1 MSRLHSFPLCAHK
14 CYDSGRNQLDNLFNQ
29 KRIGAYV
36 GIDPTAP
43 SLHVGHMIPLM
54 ALFWL
59 YLHGFQAV
67 TLIGGSTAQIG
78 DPTGRSTMRDNM
90 DLVERKANITKMQ
103 FQLKA
108 MWEHVEALGRENNYN
123 WHRYWKRAVLN
134 NNVWLNKVSVQEI
147 LKTMGGGLRM
157 GSLLSRDS

>member
-1 MSRLHSFPLCAHK
+1 
-14 CYDSGRNQLDNLFNQ
+14 
-29 KRIGAYV
+29 
-36 GIDPTAP
+36 
-43 SLHVGHMIPLM
+43 MIPLM

-78 DPTGRSTMRDNM
+78 DPTGRSTMRDSL
-90 DLVERKANITKMQ
+90 DKVERKANITKMQ

-108 MWEHVEALGRENNYN
+108 MWEHVETLGRENSYN

-134 NNVWLNKVSVQEI
+134 NNVWLNKVSVNEI